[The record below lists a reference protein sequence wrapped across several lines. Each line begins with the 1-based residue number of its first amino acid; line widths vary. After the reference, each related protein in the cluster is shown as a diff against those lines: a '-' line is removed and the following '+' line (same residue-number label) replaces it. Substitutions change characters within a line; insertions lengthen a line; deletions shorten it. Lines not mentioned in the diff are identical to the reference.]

1 MLGVELFGL
10 QDFLV
15 LLCLPSFG
23 CQLKLGFK
31 CIHFWLTNLIVLDW
45 EQEDIFASF
54 SFTENRIF
62 WVSAEMLGVEFLCF
76 LDLLE
81 LLTFSSLAGLFQFGL
96 ERVQVELTNF
106 LLLSLFDLE

>member
-15 LLCLPSFG
+15 LQCLSSFG
-23 CQLKLGFK
+23 CQLKLGFERVN
-31 CIHFWLTNLIVLDW
+31 FWLTNLIILDW
-45 EQEDIFASF
+45 EQENISASF

-62 WVSAEMLGVEFLCF
+62 WVSAEMLGVEVLCL

-81 LLTFSSLAGLFQFGL
+81 LLTLSSLGGLFQFDL

-106 LLLSLFDLE
+106 LLLGLFDLE